1 MIRYYCQYSYGGFKT
16 FHINGEA
23 HEALTQE
30 VSTEN
35 RYGFPPLADLYF
47 NRGGAKILYR
57 YLDKN
62 TLSLIIR
69 EIPSQGLDT
78 DNRNICC
85 AVQFI
90 GDASD
95 RKQLDRLTIK
105 LVNTLHRFEY
115 DFADMFDMR
124 GGLYFDGD
132 KLDTIVKECEIEC
145 QYEGESR
152 LLRIP
157 GMEGT
162 VLLFVPFS
170 TSFGMNQNATVK
182 VLKELRLPAETI
194 ESSRVMT
201 LRELEQ
207 IQNLIEMKPIEGAGE
222 TNTPDESSNDYDNLK
237 DYYEQLKKELEE
249 TKQECSRFRKVVAE
263 LKKENS
269 LLSIELQEY
278 KERNKTIFHSL
289 WYFILSLFGNNHHPQ
304 ISRNYEAKTY

>member
-35 RYGFPPLADLYF
+35 RYDFPPLADLYF

-69 EIPSQGLDT
+69 EIPSQGLDS
-78 DNRNICC
+78 DNRSICC
-85 AVQFI
+85 AIQFI

-105 LVNTLHRFEY
+105 LVNTLHRFENN
-115 DFADMFDMR
+115 FADMFDMR

-132 KLDTIVKECEIEC
+132 KLDTIVKECEKEC

-152 LLRIP
+152 LLKIP
-157 GMEGT
+157 RMEGT

-194 ESSRVMT
+194 ESNRVMT
-201 LRELEQ
+201 MHELEQ
-207 IQNLIEMKPIEGAGE
+207 IQNLIEIKPIESEEEA
-222 TNTPDESSNDYDNLK
+222 NTPDESSNDYDNLK

>member
-35 RYGFPPLADLYF
+35 RYDFPPLADLYF
-47 NRGGAKILYR
+47 NRGGAKVLYR

-105 LVNTLHRFEY
+105 LINTLHRFEN

-132 KLDTIVKECEIEC
+132 KLDTIVKDCEKEC

-152 LLRIP
+152 LLQIP

-194 ESSRVMT
+194 ESNRVMT
-201 LRELEQ
+201 LHELEQ
-207 IQNLIEMKPIEGAGE
+207 IQNLIEMKPIESVGE
-222 TNTPDESSNDYDNLK
+222 ANTPDESSNDYDSLK
-237 DYYEQLKKELEE
+237 DNYELLKKELEE

-269 LLSIELQEY
+269 LLLIELHEY
-278 KERNKTIFHSL
+278 KERNKTIIHRL
-289 WYFILSLFGNNHHPQ
+289 WYFILSLFGNNHQPQ